1 MSKKNLVEAFLS
13 AAFIL
18 FLLFP
23 TSGIASWEEVSLE
36 IVKSKRTLYVKMGDE
51 ILKSYKI
58 SLGKSIAPGPK
69 KFRGDR
75 RTPEG
80 VYYITNFNPNSKYF
94 YFLGLS
100 YPNVEDAER
109 GLVENLISFEDYLKI
124 REKIKK
130 HETPPQNTA
139 LGGFVGIHGM
149 KPYLSYEEKD
159 LLKYMDWTQGCIA
172 MSNDAILDII
182 NYCSPGTKVV
192 IKE

>member
-1 MSKKNLVEAFLS
+1 MGKKNLIIIFICVASISFL
-13 AAFIL
+13 F
-18 FLLFP
+18 FP
-23 TSGIASWEEVSLE
+23 TPAITSWEEISIEV
-36 IVKSKRTLYVKMGDE
+36 VKSKRTLYIKMGDE
-51 ILKSYKI
+51 VLKSYKI
-58 SLGKSIAPGPK
+58 SLGNSAISGPK
-69 KFRGDR
+69 KYRGDR

-80 VYYITNFNPNSKYF
+80 IYYITNFNPNSKFF

-100 YPNVEDAER
+100 YPNLEDAER
-109 GLVENLISFEDYLKI
+109 GLRENLISFEEYLKI
-124 REKIKK
+124 REKIKN

-182 NYCSPGTKVV
+182 NYCSQGTKVV